1 MSYQL
6 LFIKELL
13 DSFKP
18 TQRKAAEFILNH
30 PSEVTNMS
38 IQKLADRTNVS
49 EATIIRLSKE
59 LGCDGF
65 QDLKLKIASDLAKSN
80 HDNRLYGDIPED
92 DSIQSLIQTVSMS
105 NIQSIEETVA
115 VLSET
120 ELEKAIAFLAEARVI
135 AVYGI
140 GASGV
145 IAQDFKQKISRIN
158 RWCELALD
166 RDSQITVSANLNEAD
181 VVLGISYSGQTT
193 DIIDSLT
200 VAKANGATII
210 TLTKSGKNSVSDL
223 ADIKLH
229 TRSLERDVRSG
240 ATGSRMAQL
249 NVVDML
255 FLGVIKSDQDR
266 NIAALEKTRK
276 AVGVTKKRV

>member
-1 MSYQL
+1 MSYEL
-6 LFIKELL
+6 LFIKEQL

-18 TQRKAAEFILNH
+18 TQRKAAEYMLNN
-30 PSEVTNMS
+30 PTEVINMS
-38 IQKLADRTNVS
+38 IQKLAEETDVS

-65 QDLKLKIASDLAKSN
+65 QDLKLRIASDLAKTN
-80 HDNRLYGDIPED
+80 YDNRLYGDIPAD
-92 DSIQSLIQTVSMS
+92 DSIQSLIQSVSMS
-105 NIQSIEETVA
+105 NIQSIEETVS
-115 VLSET
+115 VLSEV
-120 ELEKAIAFLAEARVI
+120 ELEKAIASLAEARVI

-145 IAQDFKQKISRIN
+145 IAQDFKQKITRIN

-166 RDSQITVSANLNEAD
+166 RDSQTTVSANLQEAD
-181 VVLGISYSGQTT
+181 VVLGISYSGLTT
-193 DIIDSLT
+193 DIIDSLK
-200 VAKANGATII
+200 VAKQNGATII
-210 TLTKSGKNSVSDL
+210 TLTKSGKNPVSAL
-223 ADIKLH
+223 ADIRLH

-240 ATGSRMAQL
+240 ATGSRIAQL
-249 NVVDML
+249 NVIDML

-266 NIAALEKTRK
+266 NIGALEKTRK